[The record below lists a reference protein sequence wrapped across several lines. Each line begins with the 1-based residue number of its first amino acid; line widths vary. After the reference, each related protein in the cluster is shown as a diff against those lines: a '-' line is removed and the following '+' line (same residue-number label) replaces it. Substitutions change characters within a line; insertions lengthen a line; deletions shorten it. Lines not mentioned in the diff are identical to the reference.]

1 MYFTGADEGETLMRY
16 TAIKSNDLIIADRAY
31 GTLRGISHV
40 LKHKAN
46 FVIRLRSNSFNLYI
60 PVRVCA
66 VAKTEEQIEKS
77 MQHIKKSNKGRKKF
91 Q

>member
-1 MYFTGADEGETLMRY
+1 M
-16 TAIKSNDLIIADRAY
+16 
-31 GTLRGISHV
+31 V
-40 LKHKAN
+40 LKYKAN
-46 FVIRLRSNSFNLYI
+46 FVIRLRSNSFNLYDSKHQKFDLTERMKNWKLQEVLNFHLFRKIGKEYI

-77 MQHIKKSNKGRKKF
+77 IQHIKKSNKGRKKS